1 MKKIILL
8 FFLTLLTISCT
19 GDDSKSNSYTFR
31 NSTSFEVI
39 VSSNEDFLDGAPNFN
54 FPIPAGETGTY
65 KSENRYFLFE
75 IKSNES
81 DKIFNYEFQGDT
93 RVIYNFNDKV
103 LYKILGNATSAD
115 ITYSTPQGGT
125 GQGTVSLPYNLRFDS
140 FPDSFYYISA
150 QNNNEFGNITVE
162 IYYEDNK
169 RATDFCSGSF
179 CIATASASY
188 R

>member
-1 MKKIILL
+1 MNLIKFLITNFRVIRELFMILM
-8 FFLTLLTISCT
+8 
-19 GDDSKSNSYTFR
+19 
-31 NSTSFEVI
+31 
-39 VSSNEDFLDGAPNFN
+39 
-54 FPIPAGETGTY
+54 
-65 KSENRYFLFE
+65 
-75 IKSNES
+75 IKSFI
-81 DKIFNYEFQGDT
+81 KFQET
-93 RVIYNFNDKV
+93 S
-103 LYKILGNATSAD
+103 TSAD

-125 GQGTVSLPYNLRFDS
+125 GQRTVSLPYNLRFDS